1 MIKTNGA
8 IYYASS
14 MSTERIMKQSIA
26 CGYAA
31 LLGLASGALAIEAPA
46 TAAPI
51 PPQAPA
57 EEVAAQPEGGE
68 AAAPPV
74 EMPQAGAEVPAAAV
88 RAYLGVA
95 GSQVPDLLGEHL
107 KLEPGQGVVIRTLQP
122 DGPAAK
128 AGLEVN
134 DVVTK
139 VGGKAVGNH
148 EQLREAVAGHQP
160 GDELDVDYIHR
171 GEAKT
176 ARIAL
181 GSAPAE
187 PEGGIAM
194 AGPLD
199 QLMLDGMPQDQ
210 AKRIREAIEQNL
222 KAFEGLDGEGAVN
235 PEQLLGGEVQKR
247 LQQMLEGMAMPGEL
261 KLPDMNGHFQMKGT
275 SAIRMLNPDGSGVEL
290 KTHDGGKEVRVL
302 GPGGKVEWEGPYDTP
317 QDKEAAPPEVRE
329 KIDRMNIDMDFKGNG
344 LRLHMRQG
352 LPLDD
357 E

>member
-1 MIKTNGA
+1 
-8 IYYASS
+8 
-14 MSTERIMKQSIA
+14 MKQSIA

-31 LLGLASGALAIEAPA
+31 VLGLASGALAIEAPA

-57 EEVAAQPEGGE
+57 EEVAAQPEE
-68 AAAPPV
+68 APAPQVEAPAPPV

-107 KLEPGQGVVIRTLQP
+107 KLEAGQGVVIRTLQP

-181 GSAPAE
+181 GSAPAD
-187 PEGGIAM
+187 PEGGVAM

-222 KAFEGLDGEGAVN
+222 KAFEGLGGEGALN
-235 PEQLLGGEVQKR
+235 PEELLGGEVQKR

-261 KLPDMNGHFQMKGT
+261 KLPDIGNGQFQMKGT
-275 SAIRMLNPDGSGVEL
+275 SAIRMLNPDGSGVEM
-290 KTHDGGKEVRVL
+290 KTNEGGKEVRVL

-329 KIDRMNIDMDFKGNG
+329 KLDRMNIDTNFKGNG
-344 LRLHMRQG
+344 LRLQFRQG
-352 LPLDD
+352 PPV
-357 E
+357 EGE

>member
-1 MIKTNGA
+1 
-8 IYYASS
+8 
-14 MSTERIMKQSIA
+14 MKQSIA

-31 LLGLASGALAIEAPA
+31 VLGLASGALAIEAPVA
-46 TAAPI
+46 PAPI

-57 EEVAAQPEGGE
+57 EEVAAQPEE
-68 AAAPPV
+68 APAPQVEAPAPPV

-187 PEGGIAM
+187 PEGGVAM

-222 KAFEGLDGEGAVN
+222 KAFEGLDALDGEGAIN
-235 PEQLLGGEVQKR
+235 PEQLLGAEVQKR
-247 LQQMLEGMAMPGEL
+247 LQQMLQGMAMPGEL
-261 KLPDMNGHFQMKGT
+261 KLPDIGNGQFQMKGT

-329 KIDRMNIDMDFKGNG
+329 KLDGMNIDTNFKGNG
-344 LRLHMRQG
+344 LRFQLRQG
-352 LPLDD
+352 VPLDD

>member
-1 MIKTNGA
+1 
-8 IYYASS
+8 
-14 MSTERIMKQSIA
+14 MSTETIMKQSIA

-31 LLGLASGALAIEAPA
+31 VLGLASSAWAIEAPA

-57 EEVAAQPEGGE
+57 EEVAAPEEAAAPGD

-74 EMPQAGAEVPAAAV
+74 EMPQGAAPAAAM
-88 RAYLGVA
+88 RAFLGVA

-107 KLEPGQGVVIRTLQP
+107 NLEPGQGVVIRTLQP

-128 AGLEVN
+128 AGLEEN

-139 VGGKAVGNH
+139 VGGKAVGSQD
-148 EQLREAVAGHQP
+148 QLRDAVAGHKP
-160 GDELDVDYIHR
+160 GDELDVEYIHR
-171 GEAKT
+171 GVTKNV
-176 ARIAL
+176 RIAL
-181 GSAPAE
+181 GSAPAD
-187 PEGGIAM
+187 PAGGVAL

-210 AKRIREAIEQNL
+210 AKRIREAVEQNL

-235 PEQLLGGEVQKR
+235 PELLLGGAIQKR
-247 LQQMLEGMAMPGEL
+247 LQQMLQGMEMPDALNVPDIQNGGIQL
-261 KLPDMNGHFQMKGT
+261 KNS
-275 SAIRMLNPDGSGVEL
+275 SAIRMLNADGSGVEL
-290 KTHDGGKEVRVL
+290 KTQDGGKEVRVL

-317 QDKEAAPPEVRE
+317 QDKETAPPEVRE

-344 LRLHMRQG
+344 LRLHMRPGQRLG
-352 LPLDD
+352 

>member
-1 MIKTNGA
+1 
-8 IYYASS
+8 
-14 MSTERIMKQSIA
+14 MKQSIA

-31 LLGLASGALAIEAPA
+31 VLGLASSALAIEAPA
-46 TAAPI
+46 PAAPI

-57 EEVAAQPEGGE
+57 EEVAVEPADAAPQVE
-68 AAAPPV
+68 APAPPV
-74 EMPQAGAEVPAAAV
+74 EMPQAGAPVPAAAA

-160 GDELDVDYIHR
+160 GQELDVDYIHR

-187 PEGGIAM
+187 PEGGVAM
-194 AGPLD
+194 GGPLD

-222 KAFEGLDGEGAVN
+222 KAFEGLDGEGALN
-235 PEQLLGGEVQKR
+235 PEELLGGEIQKR
-247 LQQMLEGMAMPGEL
+247 LQQMLQGMAMPGEL
-261 KLPDMNGHFQMKGT
+261 KLPDIGNGQFQMKGT

-329 KIDRMNIDMDFKGNG
+329 KLDGMNIDTNFKGNG
-344 LRLHMRQG
+344 LQLHFRQG
-352 LPLDD
+352 PPAED